1 MSVTR
6 LSIYNGALLVCEERF
21 LASITEEREP
31 RRLLDYVWDN
41 GGITSCLEE
50 AQWEFAMRTVQLD
63 YDSQIDPDF
72 GLHRAFQKPDDWVLT
87 SALCSDEFFRAPVT
101 RYADEAGYWYTDID
115 TIYVRY
121 VSNSEDYGMD
131 MNAWPES
138 FKEFVYA
145 HFAYRIIGKLQGAS
159 VEKKLEIE
167 KQRRR
172 ALDHAKNKAAM
183 AGPTSFSAQGSWV
196 NARRRGV
203 NRRDG
208 GSRSSL
214 V

>member
-6 LSIYNGALLVCEERF
+6 LSIYNGALLVCDERF

-41 GGITSCLEE
+41 GGIKSCLEE
-50 AQWEFAMRTVQLD
+50 AQWEFAMRTIQID
-63 YDSQIDPDF
+63 YDTQIDPDF
-72 GLHRAFQKPDDWVLT
+72 GYNRAFQKPDDWILT
-87 SALCSDEFFRAPVT
+87 SALCSDEFFRAPVI
-101 RYADEAGYWYTDID
+101 RYVDEAGYWYSDID
-115 TIYVRY
+115 TLYVRY
-121 VSNSEDYGMD
+121 VSNDADYGMD
-131 MNAWPES
+131 VNAWPES

-145 HFAYRIIGKLQGAS
+145 HFASKIVGKLQGAS
-159 VEKKLEIE
+159 VEKKAEIE
-167 KQRRR
+167 RLRKR
-172 ALDHAKNKAAM
+172 ALMHAKNKAAM
-183 AGPTSFSAQGSWV
+183 SGPVSFPPSGSWV

-214 V
+214 T

>member
-1 MSVTR
+1 MSVTQ
-6 LSIYNGALLVCEERF
+6 LSIYNGALLVCDERF

-41 GGITSCLEE
+41 GGIKSCLEE
-50 AQWEFAMRTVQLD
+50 AQWQFAMRTVQID
-63 YDSQIDPDF
+63 YDTSIEPDF
-72 GLHRAFQKPDDWVLT
+72 GYRRAIQKPDDWVLT
-87 SALCSDEFFRAPVT
+87 SAVCSDEYFTAPLN
-101 RYADEAGYWYTDID
+101 RYVDEAGYWYSDLD

-121 VSNSEDYGMD
+121 VSNDADYGMD

-138 FKEFVYA
+138 FKEFVFA
-145 HFAYRIIGKLQGAS
+145 HFAFRIVGKLQGAS
-159 VEKKLEIE
+159 VEKKAEIE
-167 KQRRR
+167 RQRKR
-172 ALDHAKNKAAM
+172 ALDHAKSKAAM
-183 AGPTSFSAQGSWV
+183 AGPTSFPPPGSWV
-196 NARRRGV
+196 TARQRGG